1 MEIKFRLTLSSHIFI
16 NRNRALVIVVFLN
29 YCQNWIYGKI
39 CVQHGVFPWDIEILY
54 GEWPSGLRHCS
65 KNRKV
70 QTSLGPHR
78 GLGTQ
83 PRYVALGDPK
93 AENVKHSD

>member
-1 MEIKFRLTLSSHIFI
+1 MERSVFNMEFSLGTLKFYR
-16 NRNRALVIVVFLN
+16 
-29 YCQNWIYGKI
+29 
-39 CVQHGVFPWDIEILY
+39 

-70 QTSLGPHR
+70 QTSLGPRR

-83 PRYVALGDPK
+83 PRYETPGDPQ